1 MSYAVEDW
9 GTGDDRI
16 VLVHGSLAV
25 GAAAFLEQ
33 KALADTF
40 ALSVMTRRGYG
51 GTPRIDAVD
60 VQRDAEDVIAL
71 LGDGAH
77 LVGTSMGGIVAMN
90 AAGRRPDLVQSL
102 TVIEPPA
109 FALARDVPAVRRV
122 SDALKVHWQLVDPK
136 ELHAFVV
143 GFVAAL
149 EMDMPLP
156 DPLPAPVAAAAV
168 NLVTERPWRV
178 DVPIGAV
185 ADGRFPKLVVT
196 GGWSEAF
203 DGVSRRLADLFGV
216 ECHVLPG
223 AGHAVQKVGA
233 PFNDLLRRHIAAT

>member
-9 GTGDDRI
+9 GRGEERI
-16 VLVHGSLAV
+16 IMIHGSLAV

-33 KALADTF
+33 KILGDSF
-40 ALSVMTRRGYG
+40 AVSIMTRRGYG
-51 GTPRIDAVD
+51 NTERIDAVD
-60 VQRDAEDVIAL
+60 VGRDASDVVAL
-71 LGDGAH
+71 LGSGAH

-90 AAGRRPDLVQSL
+90 AAGLRPDLVRSL

-109 FALARDVPAVRRV
+109 FALATDLPAVRRV
-122 SDALKVHWQLVDPK
+122 SEALKAHWALGDPT
-136 ELHAFVV
+136 ELHAFVT

-149 EMDMPLP
+149 EMNMPLP
-156 DPLPAPVAAAAV
+156 NPLPAPVAAAAV

-185 ADGRFPKLVVT
+185 ADGRYPKLVVT

-203 DGVSRRLADLFGV
+203 DGICRRLANLLDV
-216 ECHVLPG
+216 ECHSLPG
-223 AGHAVQKVGA
+223 AGHAVQKLGA
-233 PFNDLLRRHIAAT
+233 PFNALLQKHVASA

>member
-9 GTGDDRI
+9 GDGDDRI
-16 VLVHGSLAV
+16 VLVHGSLGV
-25 GAAAFLEQ
+25 GATAFSEQ
-33 KALADTF
+33 RALGDSFT
-40 ALSVMTRRGYG
+40 LSVMTRRGYG
-51 GTPRIDAVD
+51 DSGRIGSVD
-60 VQRDAEDVIAL
+60 VLRDAADVTAL
-71 LGDGAH
+71 LGQGAH

-90 AAGRRPDLVQSL
+90 AAGLRPDLVRSL

-109 FALARDVPAVRRV
+109 FALACDLPAVRRV
-122 SDALKVHWQLVDPK
+122 SDGLKTHWASADPA
-136 ELHAFVV
+136 ELHVFVT

-149 EMDMPLP
+149 EMEMPLP

-185 ADGRFPKLVVT
+185 ADASFPKLVVT

-203 DGVSRRLADLFGV
+203 DGICERLAGLLDV
-216 ECHVLPG
+216 ACHRLPG

-233 PFNDLLRRHIAAT
+233 PFNDLLRRHIASA